1 MANDQDHTNRGIARR
16 NLLKLG
22 GLFGLSA
29 GLTHAAPGAAQEKL
43 AQSDYPV
50 KDIAE
55 LSELQP
61 GAEVMFEYPDEES
74 PAVLL
79 RLDGSAEAGIGPNE
93 SIVAFSLLCTHKG
106 CPVQFRKER
115 AMLIC
120 PCHWSS
126 FDAAKGGRL
135 IIGQATESLPQITLR
150 LRDNMVQATG
160 VTGLIYGRYT
170 NVL

>member
-1 MANDQDHTNRGIARR
+1 MADHQNHTSHGIGRR
-16 NLLKLG
+16 KFIKLG

-29 GLTHAAPGAAQEKL
+29 SFAQSASVSAQEKP
-43 AQSDYPV
+43 AQPDYPV
-50 KDIAE
+50 KDIAR
-55 LSELQP
+55 LSDLQP
-61 GAEVMFEYPDEES
+61 GTEIMFEYPDEDS
-74 PAVLL
+74 PATLL
-79 RLDGSAEAGIGPNE
+79 RLDGPAESGIGPNE

-115 AMLIC
+115 GMLIC

-126 FDAAKGGRL
+126 FDAAKAGRL
-135 IIGQATESLPQITLR
+135 IIGQATEALPQITLR
-150 LRDNMVQATG
+150 VQDNMVQATG

>member
-1 MANDQDHTNRGIARR
+1 MANHQDHTNRIGRR
-16 NLLKLG
+16 HFIQLG

-29 GLTHAAPGAAQEKL
+29 GFSQPTAVAAQDTP
-43 AQSDYPV
+43 AQPDYPV
-50 KDIAE
+50 TDIAQ
-55 LSELQP
+55 LSGLQP
-61 GAEVMFEYPDEES
+61 GAEITFEYPDEES

-79 RLDGSAEAGIGPNE
+79 RLDGPAEGGIGPNE

-106 CPVQFRKER
+106 CPVQFKRER
-115 AMLIC
+115 GMLIC

-126 FDAAKGGRL
+126 FDVAKGGRL
-135 IIGQATESLPQITLR
+135 VIGQATESLPQITLR
-150 LRDNMVQATG
+150 VQDNMVQATG

>member
-1 MANDQDHTNRGIARR
+1 MTDRQDHAGRGIGRR
-16 NLLKLG
+16 RFIKLG

-29 GLTHAAPGAAQEKL
+29 GFTQAAPAAAQDEP
-43 AQSDYPV
+43 AQPDYPV
-50 KDIAE
+50 KDIAR
-55 LSELQP
+55 LADLQS
-61 GAEVMFEYPDEES
+61 GAEVLFEYPDEES

-79 RLDGSAEAGIGPNE
+79 RLDAAAEGGIGPNE
-93 SIVAFSLLCTHKG
+93 GIVAFSLLCTHKG
-106 CPVQFRKER
+106 CPVQFKRER
-115 AMLIC
+115 GMLIC

-135 IIGQATESLPQITLR
+135 IIGQATESLPQVTLR
-150 LRDNMVQATG
+150 VQDGTVQATG

>member
-1 MANDQDHTNRGIARR
+1 MANHQDETSRGIARR
-16 NLLKLG
+16 NFIKLG

-29 GLTHAAPGAAQEKL
+29 GLGQAAPAAAQEKP
-43 AQSDYPV
+43 AQADYPV
-50 KDIAE
+50 KDIAQ

-79 RLDGSAEAGIGPNE
+79 RLDGPADGGIGPNE

-115 AMLIC
+115 GMLIC

-150 LRDNMVQATG
+150 VQDNLVQATG